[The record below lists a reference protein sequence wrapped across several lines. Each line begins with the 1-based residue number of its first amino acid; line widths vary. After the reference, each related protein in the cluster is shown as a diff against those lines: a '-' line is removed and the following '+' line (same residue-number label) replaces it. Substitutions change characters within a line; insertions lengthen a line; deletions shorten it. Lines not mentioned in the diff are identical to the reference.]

1 MKPEEIIFLREA
13 LSADYRN
20 SNIRLREG
28 EYQYDLAKTI
38 AFFQLQMVFPNVK
51 TIIEKLYGEEKA
63 NDIQF
68 IRKIQTILKK
78 MEKSDIVRIL
88 PKKNPWDLQRYALPS
103 FKFQD
108 VDKNLAIFA
117 TDLEIKEAQ
126 EKLQFMLNKK
136 DVIISK
142 LSTFYV
148 TKILLLALATVFSFA
163 ISAWS
168 LFQPIT
174 DPVIFVSAFFIA
186 IICSLLLGKIVAQ
199 R

>member
-1 MKPEEIIFLREA
+1 MKPEEIMFMREA

-38 AFFQLQMVFPNVK
+38 AFFQLQMIFPNVK

-68 IRKIQTILKK
+68 LRKIQTILKK

-108 VDKNLAIFA
+108 IDKNLVIFA
-117 TDLEIKEAQ
+117 TDLEIKEVQ
-126 EKLQFMLNKK
+126 EKLKSMLNKK
-136 DVIISK
+136 DVIIGK
-142 LSTFYV
+142 LSVFYV
-148 TKILLLALATVFSFA
+148 TKILLLTLATILSFA
-163 ISAWS
+163 ASAWS
-168 LFQPIT
+168 LLQPII
-174 DPVIFVSAFFIA
+174 DPIIFVSAFFIA
-186 IICSLLLGKIVAQ
+186 FICSFLLGKIFAQ